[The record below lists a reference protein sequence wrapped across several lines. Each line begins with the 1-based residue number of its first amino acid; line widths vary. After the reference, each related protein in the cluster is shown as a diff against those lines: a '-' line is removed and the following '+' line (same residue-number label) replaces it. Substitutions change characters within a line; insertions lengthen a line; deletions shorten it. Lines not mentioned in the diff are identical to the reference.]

1 MFYADGQTHDEVNS
15 RFSRFSKELNKWKI
29 TLSFWDNKCHARHI
43 ATPLKRNFY
52 IINTRRHDADDLI
65 RAPRPSDNLAFFI
78 TDALSSLSTALGRH
92 LLTCVSSRPFSA
104 FSSHLNLGL
113 PVLLLTSDL
122 HSNIFL
128 TVLRWSIL
136 TTCPVHSNHFLS
148 LSPTTSRN
156 YTASSILNLHIPS
169 STTGPYIH
177 PNIFLPHVPIFS
189 YPSQSSTTFH
199 SHTPQLVSLPFLY
212 LNFNF
217 FTNGSRLKYLS

>member
-1 MFYADGQTHDEVNS
+1 VSNNRCSGQIFVKLEFPRQIFEKSPNIKFCEKPPVGAAMFYADGQTHDEVNS

-128 TVLRWSIL
+128 TVLR
-136 TTCPVHSNHFLS
+136 
-148 LSPTTSRN
+148 
-156 YTASSILNLHIPS
+156 
-169 STTGPYIH
+169 
-177 PNIFLPHVPIFS
+177 
-189 YPSQSSTTFH
+189 
-199 SHTPQLVSLPFLY
+199 
-212 LNFNF
+212 
-217 FTNGSRLKYLS
+217 